1 MPECAQWCL
10 LVLRTNILIRHWVG
24 GRKRPPWG
32 ASFIQNSRQLWMRC
46 LLCVP
51 KFIWTHQSFESTNLS
66 YLTICEFIPV
76 GLSFGA
82 LTFCPLTSCTEKNRV
97 FVDIHPNYRWIQP
110 AVWLHE
116 LVLIVWNP
124 LLGSR
129 TQKFDPW
136 RLTRETWGS
145 AIIIQF
151 LLSLAWGN
159 FLRIWEFI
167 KLKPTPGK

>member
-51 KFIWTHQSFESTNLS
+51 RFIWTHQSFESTNLS

-110 AVWLHE
+110 NSC
-116 LVLIVWNP
+116 LVARTCFNSLKSPVRKQDTKIWP
-124 LLGSR
+124 LEVNKRDMRVCDNNSVPVISR
-129 TQKFDPW
+129 M
-136 RLTRETWGS
+136 GG
-145 AIIIQF
+145 
-151 LLSLAWGN
+151 LS
-159 FLRIWEFI
+159 
-167 KLKPTPGK
+167 